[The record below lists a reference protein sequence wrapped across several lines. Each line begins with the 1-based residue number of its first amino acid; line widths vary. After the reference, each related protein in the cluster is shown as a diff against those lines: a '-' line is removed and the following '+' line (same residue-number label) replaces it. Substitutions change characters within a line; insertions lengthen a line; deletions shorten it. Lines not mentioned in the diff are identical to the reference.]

1 MSTNAPSATAK
12 AEAPAAAAPP
22 APPAGGGLKA
32 WLPLLLT
39 LLLMPAL
46 AYAVTNYVLL
56 PKLKKSLGASEPQS
70 AGGEGGE
77 EHGEGGEE
85 HGKGGGKP
93 GGKGG
98 ETGKGKQKI
107 PLAKIVVNVS
117 GSQGSRLLL
126 ASLTLVGSAKDFKE
140 RLEDN
145 SDQLRDIAS
154 GTLSGK
160 TIGDLE
166 KPEARNLL
174 RAELLSQF
182 GSILGSGFIQDIYIT
197 ELAIQ

>member
-1 MSTNAPSATAK
+1 MATTAPSATAK
-12 AEAPAAAAPP
+12 AEAPGAAAPE
-22 APPAGGGLKA
+22 APPAKGGLKA

-56 PKLKKSLGASEPQS
+56 PKLKKSLGASEPQA

-77 EHGEGGEE
+77 QHGEGGEE
-85 HGKGGGKP
+85 HGKGGKG

-107 PLAKIVVNVS
+107 PLPKLVVNVS
-117 GSQGSRLLL
+117 GSQGTRLLL
-126 ASLTLVGSAKDFKE
+126 ASLTLVGSAKEFKE
-140 RLEDN
+140 RIEDN
-145 SDQLRDIAS
+145 SNQLRDVAS

-160 TIGDLE
+160 TIVDLE

-182 GSILGSGFIQDIYIT
+182 GSILGTGFIQDIYIT